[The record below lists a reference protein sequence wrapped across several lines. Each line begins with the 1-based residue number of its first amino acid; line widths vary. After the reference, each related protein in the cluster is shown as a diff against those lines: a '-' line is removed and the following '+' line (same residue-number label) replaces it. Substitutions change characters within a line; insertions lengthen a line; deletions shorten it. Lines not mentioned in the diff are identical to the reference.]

1 MSAVSTSQSEFD
13 FWEFVNCARC
23 QLPFASDAG
32 ATIPFWLTECGHIV
46 CNNHLNA
53 DQSCAVCGSPGI
65 QLVPLQRE
73 MDPPMSDWFRSIP
86 YALDS
91 IAYTAKFQQD
101 SMAAQIRYYRARH
114 QQQRAYIEKLKR
126 EMAELKRANQY
137 LSGEI
142 SSYQQ
147 GGDSSQQQIY
157 HHRDEQEPSE
167 NMNAHGKRPM
177 NQRPMTTSSPHSSL
191 IGPDRLTLPPG
202 QQPPNLSYNRANDMA
217 PQAVNNVPQRQQR
230 PASRNF
236 AQQYAYVPASTP
248 HLPPPQLSHMQAP
261 QNIQRAR
268 ANQDAS
274 QGQAGPAT
282 APSLKFKPAQV
293 QGNNKPRNMG
303 PPPTPAHARAQQRQ
317 SANVPTNAVASR
329 PSNTG
334 APPSNRFLPP
344 GERFAPPSSANTS
357 GKRFLPPTPTTGPQH
372 FASARGAS
380 LAGPSGTRAMPRA
393 GTAIPNTAGG
403 GSQRMPFVPGQGFG

>member
-1 MSAVSTSQSEFD
+1 MSIASTSQQEFD

-23 QLPFASDAG
+23 QLPFSSDAG

-46 CNNHLNA
+46 CNSHLDA
-53 DQSCAVCGSPGI
+53 GQSCAVCGSPGI

-73 MDPPMSDWFRSIP
+73 MEPPMSDWFRSIP

-101 SMAAQIRYYRARH
+101 SMVAQIRYYRNRH

-137 LSGEI
+137 LTGEI

-147 GGDSSQQQIY
+147 GVNSSQQQIY
-157 HHRDEQEPSE
+157 HRRDDQEPSE

-177 NQRPMTTSSPHSSL
+177 DQRPMTTSSPHSSL

-217 PQAVNNVPQRQQR
+217 PHTANNARQRQQR
-230 PASRNF
+230 PVSRNL
-236 AQQYAYVPASTP
+236 AQQYAYVPPLTP
-248 HLPPPQLSHMQAP
+248 HMPPPQLSHIQAP
-261 QNIQRAR
+261 RNVQRAKVH
-268 ANQDAS
+268 QDVL
-274 QGQAGPAT
+274 QGQAAAT
-282 APSLKFKPAQV
+282 SSLTKFKPAQV

-303 PPPTPAHARAQQRQ
+303 PPPTPVHARAQQRQ
-317 SANVPTNAVASR
+317 SVNAPTNIVPSR
-329 PSNTG
+329 LPNTG
-334 APPSNRFLPP
+334 PPPSNRFLPP
-344 GERFAPPSSANTS
+344 GERFAPPSSANTG
-357 GKRFLPPTPTTGPQH
+357 GKRFLPPTPATGPQH
-372 FASARGAS
+372 FIPARSAS
-380 LAGPSGTRAMPRA
+380 LAGPSGTRSMPRA
-393 GTAIPNTAGG
+393 GTAIPNLAGG